1 MLIMEQICK
10 LINENLELNVDAA
23 DIGADDSLVPLGM
36 DSISFIKLIVAIERE
51 FDIEVDDEYL
61 LINRLDTKGKLN
73 ELLERVV
80 KNVTK

>member
-1 MLIMEQICK
+1 MVIMEQICK
-10 LINENLELNVDAA
+10 LINENLELDVDAA
-23 DIGADDSLVPLGM
+23 DIGADDNLMSLGM

-61 LINRLDTKGKLN
+61 LIDRLDTKSKLN

-80 KNVTK
+80 NNDTD

>member
-1 MLIMEQICK
+1 MIVMEQICK
-10 LINENLELNVDAA
+10 LINENLELDVDAA
-23 DIGADDSLVPLGM
+23 DIGADDNLMSMGM

-61 LINRLDTKGKLN
+61 LIDRLDTKSKLN

-80 KNVTK
+80 DNDTK